1 MKIIQAAT
9 NVHGKR
15 KRESGSTLVE
25 FAIVVPCLLLL
36 FFGTVGLGIMMGR
49 YVQTVQVAR
58 DVAHMYSNGV
68 DFTQTPNRNIVTQQ
82 LASGV
87 GMTDTGGNGV
97 VVLSKIITI
106 YQADCTAAGLT
117 CTNLGLPVFTQRI
130 TIGKTS
136 LRTGDFGAPASSI
149 LDGAGNIDPTVY
161 ITNSNSSVRTTG
173 FEAALDDAVSRA
185 TGAGAAPPQ
194 QPQGDIAYVAEIYFQ
209 YPDIGFLGWS
219 TAGGCY
225 ARFIFH

>member
-1 MKIIQAAT
+1 MKAA
-9 NVHGKR
+9 GMQPLKR
-15 KRESGSTLVE
+15 AKHKQESGSTLVE
-25 FAIVVPCLLLL
+25 FAIVAPCLLLL

-68 DFTQTPNRNIVTQQ
+68 DFTQTANRNIVTQQ

-87 GMTDTGGNGV
+87 GMTDAGGNGV

-106 YQADCTAAGLT
+106 YQADCDAAGLT

-130 TIGKTS
+130 TIGQAT
-136 LRTGDFGAPASSI
+136 LRTGDFGAPNSGI
-149 LDGAGNIDPTVY
+149 LDSSGNIDPTVY
-161 ITNSNSSVRTTG
+161 ITNSNSTVRTSG
-173 FEAALDDAVSRA
+173 FEAALDDAVTRA

-194 QPQGDIAYVAEIYFQ
+194 QPQGDIAYVAEVYFQ

-219 TAGGCY
+219 TAGGSY